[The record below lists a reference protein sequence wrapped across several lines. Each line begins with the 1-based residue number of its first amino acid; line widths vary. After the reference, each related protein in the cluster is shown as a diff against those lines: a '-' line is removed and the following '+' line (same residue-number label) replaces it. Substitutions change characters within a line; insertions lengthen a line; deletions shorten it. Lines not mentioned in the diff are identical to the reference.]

1 MNRDENAEFRKRI
14 SKSQIIGSRGEMFIA
29 FLMSQFCLVRP
40 VANGTDVGVD
50 LYCEALLDGVPHSHF
65 WVQVKTTKNKLSK
78 KMRFE
83 VKHLEYWARQ
93 PIPVY
98 IFFVSENKMALDKFR
113 INIINLS
120 EKFISEPYID
130 PKVKTKSLSADLM
143 ISSVKELEH
152 FVLNDVPETIARL
165 FLRDGV
171 IFPIRNTV
179 YEQYEKRYKTV
190 GVHKFTKVI
199 MKNIGRTSTLLLED
213 MLNQSS
219 DEFNDQKIQLEKIL
233 ETYEGWGNYDFHYI
247 LGLAKQRKGQYDA
260 AIKCYERS
268 LEVVLKDKKAE
279 HHLVLHAK
287 RIISIRLGECRIN
300 LQKRVSKD
308 L

>member
-1 MNRDENAEFRKRI
+1 MSKDENVEFRKRV

-65 WVQVKTTKNKLSK
+65 WVQVKTAKNKLNK
-78 KMRFE
+78 KMHFE

-98 IFFVSENKMALDKFR
+98 IFFVSENRMGSDKFK

-130 PKVKTKSLSADLM
+130 TKMKTKPLSADLM
-143 ISSVKELEH
+143 ISSVRELEH
-152 FVLNDVPETIARL
+152 FVLNYVPETIARL

-171 IFPIRNTV
+171 IFPIRKTV
-179 YEQYEKRYKTV
+179 HEQYEKRYKTV
-190 GVHKFTKVI
+190 GFHKFAKAI
-199 MKNIGRTSTLLLED
+199 MKNIGRASTLLLED

-219 DEFNDQKIQLEKIL
+219 NEFNDQKMQLEKIL
-233 ETYEGWGNYDFHYI
+233 ETYEVWGNYDFHYI
-247 LGLAKQRKGQYDA
+247 LGLAKQRRGQYEE

-268 LEVVLKDKKAE
+268 LGFVVKDKKADR
-279 HHLVLHAK
+279 HLVSHAK
-287 RIISIRLGECRIN
+287 RIISIRLDECRKN
-300 LQKRVSKD
+300 MQKESC
-308 L
+308 